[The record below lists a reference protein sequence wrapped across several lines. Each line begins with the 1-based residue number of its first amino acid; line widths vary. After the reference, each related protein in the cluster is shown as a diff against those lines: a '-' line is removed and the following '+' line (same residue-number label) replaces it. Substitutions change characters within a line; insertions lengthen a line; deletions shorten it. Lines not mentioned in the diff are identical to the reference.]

1 MSGTREALVPSDLER
16 DARPSFYVN
25 VLNIHTEASVIAAR
39 IDEYGRGA
47 WIAAT
52 VLAFWAFWP
61 AGLALLAFL
70 AFSGRMRK
78 VRASAPGTWSNPRAR
93 TWRARVRTAT
103 PSGNRAFDEYRDE
116 TINRLEEEQR
126 EFMEYLERLRQARDR
141 AEFDQFMADRR
152 SQPQG
157 GPVAPLPGEG

>member
-1 MSGTREALVPSDLER
+1 M
-16 DARPSFYVN
+16 
-25 VLNIHTEASVIAAR
+25 LNIHTEATVIAAK

-52 VLAFWAFWP
+52 VLAFWTFWP
-61 AGLALLAFL
+61 AGLALLMFL
-70 AFSGRMRK
+70 AFSGRMRSW
-78 VRASAPGTWSNPRAR
+78 RSSAPGTWSNRRTR

-152 SQPQG
+152 QPQG
-157 GPVAPLPGEG
+157 GPISPVPGEG

>member
-1 MSGTREALVPSDLER
+1 MV
-16 DARPSFYVN
+16 
-25 VLNIHTEASVIAAR
+25 VIAAK

-47 WIAAT
+47 WIAAI
-52 VLAFWAFWP
+52 VLAFWTFWP
-61 AGLALLAFL
+61 AGLALLMFL
-70 AFSGRMRK
+70 AFSGRMRSW
-78 VRASAPGTWSNPRAR
+78 RSGARGTWSNPRAR
-93 TWRARVRTAT
+93 AWRSRVRTAT

-152 SQPQG
+152 QPPG
-157 GPVAPLPGEG
+157 GSHSPVPAES

>member
-1 MSGTREALVPSDLER
+1 MPLEKT
-16 DARPSFYVN
+16 ARKSFYVN
-25 VLNIHTEASVIAAR
+25 VLNIHAEAAVIAAKM
-39 IDEYGRGA
+39 DEYGRGA

-61 AGLALLAFL
+61 AGLALLMFL
-70 AFSGRMRK
+70 AFSGRMRTW
-78 VRASAPGTWSNPRAR
+78 RSAAPGTWRNARSR
-93 TWRARVRTAT
+93 TWRARLRTAT

-152 SQPQG
+152 AQPQG
-157 GPVAPLPGEG
+157 GPISPVPGES